1 MSVNKEKD
9 LKLLKV
15 ISTNIKDNFLMDF
28 LLDMVHWS
36 TINLNIKETSKMGK
50 NMVKVKSIFIQTN
63 QLIMETIF
71 KVSFRDTD
79 R

>member
-1 MSVNKEKD
+1 
-9 LKLLKV
+9 
-15 ISTNIKDNFLMDF
+15 
-28 LLDMVHWS
+28 
-36 TINLNIKETSKMGK
+36 MGK

>member
-1 MSVNKEKD
+1 
-9 LKLLKV
+9 V

-36 TINLNIKETSKMGK
+36 IINLNIKETSKMGK